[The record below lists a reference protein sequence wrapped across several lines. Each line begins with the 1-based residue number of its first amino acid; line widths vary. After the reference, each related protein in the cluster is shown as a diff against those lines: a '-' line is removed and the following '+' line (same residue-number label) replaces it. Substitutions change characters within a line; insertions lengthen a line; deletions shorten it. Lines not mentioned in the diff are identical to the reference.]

1 MSRPANKRNLITH
14 TNPRSPISEA
24 YRSLRTNVDFS
35 SVDQKMQVIMVT
47 SAGPGEGKSTTI
59 GNLAVTYAQSER
71 KVLLIDA
78 DMRKPTEHH
87 TFEVSNRRGLSSIL
101 SQQCTLDEAIQP
113 TKIPGLS
120 VITSG
125 PIPPNPAEMVASQR
139 MSNLIDELRG
149 RFDVIL
155 IDSPPTLAVTDAQLL
170 SRRCDG
176 VILVLD
182 QGKVKREIALK
193 AKEGLVKVGAKL
205 LGVVLNNVKRKKS
218 EGYYYYYYGNTN
230 P

>member
-59 GNLAVTYAQSER
+59 GNLAVAYAQAER

-78 DMRKPTEHH
+78 DMRKPIEHH

-101 SQQCTLDEAIQP
+101 SQQCTVDEAIQP

-139 MSNLIDELRG
+139 MSNLIDELRR

-170 SRRCDG
+170 STRCDG
-176 VILVLD
+176 VVLVLD

-230 P
+230 S

>member
-35 SVDQKMQVIMVT
+35 SIDEKMQVIMVT

-59 GNLAVTYAQSER
+59 GNLAITYAQSER

-87 TFEVSNRRGLSSIL
+87 TFEVSNRWGLSSVL
-101 SQQCTLDEAIQP
+101 SQQCSLEEAIQE

-125 PIPPNPAEMVASQR
+125 PIPPNPAESVASKR
-139 MSNLIDELRG
+139 MSSVIAELRE
-149 RFDVIL
+149 RFDIVL

-170 SRRCDG
+170 STRCDG

-182 QGKVKREIALK
+182 HGKVKREIALK
-193 AKEGLVKVGAKL
+193 AKEGLDKVGAKI
-205 LGVVLNNVKRKKS
+205 LGVVINNVKRRKS
-218 EGYYYYYYGNTN
+218 EGYYYYYYGDKNN
-230 P
+230 

>member
-1 MSRPANKRNLITH
+1 
-14 TNPRSPISEA
+14 
-24 YRSLRTNVDFS
+24 V
-35 SVDQKMQVIMVT
+35 
-47 SAGPGEGKSTTI
+47 
-59 GNLAVTYAQSER
+59 
-71 KVLLIDA
+71 
-78 DMRKPTEHH
+78 
-87 TFEVSNRRGLSSIL
+87 
-101 SQQCTLDEAIQP
+101 DEAIQP

-139 MSNLIDELRG
+139 MSNLIDELRR

-170 SRRCDG
+170 STRCDG
-176 VILVLD
+176 VVLVLD

-230 P
+230 S